1 MLSWFCAIRP
11 GQWSKNLLLL
21 VPVFT
26 AHAFSASALGKV
38 ALGFAA
44 FSLVASATY
53 VLNDIRDV
61 EADRLHPRKRRRPFA
76 AGELS
81 VAHGFVGMAVL
92 LVLGLALASLVS
104 PLFLGI
110 VLGYMALTVAYSM
123 RLKAYVLV
131 DVFVLA
137 GLYVLRIIAGAAA
150 VGIAVSP
157 WLLAFSSFM
166 FYSLAL
172 VKRDAELAG
181 AAQRGDGDVAGRDY
195 HVTDYPMLSTM
206 GIASGYLAVLVLALF
221 INTQGVKEKYDHPN
235 VLGLLCPAVL
245 FWISRLWLKTGRGE
259 MLDDPILYCVKDLG
273 SWIVLA
279 AMIVITLAAM

>member
-1 MLSWFCAIRP
+1 MLSWLRAIRP

-26 AHAFSASALGKV
+26 AHAFSLAALGKV
-38 ALGFAA
+38 ALAFAA

-53 VLNDIRDV
+53 VFNDIRDV

-76 AGELS
+76 AGELP
-81 VAHGFVGMAVL
+81 AAQGFAGMAVL
-92 LVLGLALASLVS
+92 LAAGLGLASLVS

-110 VLGYMALTVAYSM
+110 VLGYMVLTLAYSVW
-123 RLKAYVLV
+123 LKAYVLV

-137 GLYVLRIIAGAAA
+137 GLYVVRILAGAAA
-150 VGIAVSP
+150 VGVPVSP

-181 AAQRGDGDVAGRDY
+181 LAQRGDTNVAGRDY
-195 HVTDYPMLSTM
+195 HVSDYPMLSTM

-221 INTQGVKEKYDHPN
+221 INTQGVKDKYDYPN
-235 VLGLLCPAVL
+235 VLGLLCPVVL
-245 FWISRLWLKTGRGE
+245 FWISRLWMKTGRGQ
-259 MLDDPILYCVKDLG
+259 MLDDPILYCVKDSG
-273 SWIVLA
+273 SWIALA